1 MTRFQIRADQSQ
13 PANLKVL
20 LRNKLNSKSILA
32 KKKDL
37 TSQLRSQILHTTKM
51 LTILLRLNRRKM
63 IIATSSKA
71 SSLSGRLRAL
81 ILKIWRKAAM
91 VRLTGA

>member
-71 SSLSGRLRAL
+71 SSLSGRLIAL